1 MERSVNNDV
10 LAIITATGDRGLAP
24 AALETLGAASE
35 LANKTGGTLF
45 ALVSQPSVAADV
57 ATLGPATV
65 HTFAGDEVPSNEALL
80 ATCAALIKEHGPG
93 IVFLNRGPEVLEIVP
108 RLAARTNGSSVT
120 GVVETGIVDG
130 ELQASVA
137 VFGGAARAQYKFNSE
152 GPVILTMAPG
162 AATAPESGGT
172 AGEVVTVAIPDGHVD
187 RVKVVEPVEDSTG
200 PRLEDARIVVSG
212 GRGIREAERYESV
225 RELAANLGGMAGASR
240 AIVDDGWATPAEQ
253 VGLTGTI
260 VTPDLY
266 IAIGISGAS
275 QHLAGCSSARTL
287 VAVNTDPDAPIF
299 KYAHYGIVDDG
310 TEVMNELIKLTKD
323 GAYSAS

>member
-1 MERSVNNDV
+1 MNNDV
-10 LAIITATGDRGLAP
+10 LVIITAAGEGGLAP

-35 LANKTGGTLF
+35 LATKTGGTLF
-45 ALVSQPSVAADV
+45 ALVSRHSVAADV
-57 ATLGPATV
+57 AGLGPATV
-65 HTFAGDEVPSNEALL
+65 HTFSEDDTPSNEALI
-80 ATCAALIKEHGPG
+80 ATCAALIEQHHPG
-93 IVFLNRGPEVLEIVP
+93 VVLLNRGPEVLEIVP

-120 GVVETGIVDG
+120 GVVETEIIDG

-152 GPVILTMAPG
+152 GPIILTMAPG
-162 AATAPESGGT
+162 AAAAPETSAT
-172 AGEVVTVAIPDGHVD
+172 PGEVVTVAAPDGHID
-187 RVKVVEPVEDSTG
+187 RVRLVEPVAESTG
-200 PRLEDARIVVSG
+200 PRLEDARVVVSG
-212 GRGIREAERYESV
+212 GRGIREAERFEGI

-275 QHLAGCSSARTL
+275 QHLAGCSSARTI